1 MLRSHRGVAAHVGKE
16 SGDVSSV
23 APERYC
29 IRVPQY
35 LEGDAVAY
43 IAFQQIREP
52 ILQGFRP
59 EQRAQPCCELAL
71 VERFREKVVGTRL
84 QAAGLVFRPVE
95 CGEKQDR
102 QTLVPGQATDPLA
115 DLDT

>member
-1 MLRSHRGVAAHVGKE
+1 MLRSHRGVATHVSKE

-29 IRVPQY
+29 IRVSQY
-35 LEGDAVAY
+35 LERDAVAH

-52 ILQGFRP
+52 ILQGLRS

-71 VERFREKVVGTRL
+71 VEGLREKVVGTGL

-95 CGEKQDR
+95 CGEEQDR
-102 QTLVPGQATDPLA
+102 
-115 DLDT
+115 